1 MCRLPHLLV
10 GVWFCGLVDG
20 WVFLL
25 TFWNLTAYLKH
36 LSPLQ
41 GYFFHVDSMD
51 WLKLNCL
58 HRSTAFTPQSNL
70 PSISIFSLMVRSVC
84 WHLGFETDILKCNA
98 RRKKTQSF
106 ISFRMHLF
114 FSCRSS
120 WDKHNRYIKECIYF
134 SNACQHCRH
143 KERKT
148 TYSTWKTL
156 AVASFFNL
164 K

>member
-1 MCRLPHLLV
+1 MAKMIHNFVLCGELSQHLPS
-10 GVWFCGLVDG
+10 C
-20 WVFLL
+20 WVCISF
-25 TFWNLTAYLKH
+25 
-36 LSPLQ
+36 
-41 GYFFHVDSMD
+41 FFHVDSVD

-114 FSCRSS
+114 FSCRGS

-134 SNACQHCRH
+134 SNACRHCQP

-156 AVASFFNL
+156 AMASFFNS